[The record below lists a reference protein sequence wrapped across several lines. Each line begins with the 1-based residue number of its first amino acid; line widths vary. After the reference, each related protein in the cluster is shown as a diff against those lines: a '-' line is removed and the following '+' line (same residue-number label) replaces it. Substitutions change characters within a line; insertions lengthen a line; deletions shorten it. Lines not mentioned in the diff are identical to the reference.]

1 MEFIEIENVD
11 FLICSED
18 HPDGEMNWNKANEK
32 LKVLG
37 GGCRLP
43 NNDELLKIYN
53 NKEQIPNLVN
63 FDAYWSS
70 ENSNDPNTVHG
81 KQGQAYSLTLCS
93 GILTKLGKSRYR
105 CLVRFVK
112 DKQHQN
118 PPI

>member
-1 MEFIEIENVD
+1 
-11 FLICSED
+11 
-18 HPDGEMNWNKANEK
+18 MNWNKAIEK
-32 LKVLG
+32 VKVIG
-37 GGCRLP
+37 SDCRLP
-43 NNDELLKIYN
+43 NNDELLVIYQ
-53 NKEQIPNLVN
+53 NKDKIPNLDN

-70 ENSNDPNTVHG
+70 ENSDDPF
-81 KQGQAYSLTLCS
+81 KQGEACSLTLCS